1 MKNVAD
7 SDNILQY
14 SLPLLAKRYFM
25 DSTIILMLQ
34 KLISFNPYQNLM
46 LYFLEKLGLTQTP
59 SIETCYANK
68 IQYKNKTKKTTKKP
82 KPNSETYCKKW

>member
-7 SDNILQY
+7 SDSILQY
-14 SLPLLAKRYFM
+14 SLLLLTKRYFM
-25 DSTIILMLQ
+25 DSTTILMLQ

-59 SIETCYANK
+59 IIETCYANK
-68 IQYKNKTKKTTKKP
+68 IQYKKKKK
-82 KPNSETYCKKW
+82 KETEIKF

>member
-14 SLPLLAKRYFM
+14 SLLLLAKRYFM
-25 DSTIILMLQ
+25 DSTTILMLQ

-59 SIETCYANK
+59 IIETCYANK
-68 IQYKNKTKKTTKKP
+68 IQYKKKKK
-82 KPNSETYCKKW
+82 ETEIKF